1 MLLQQVKRSWTCTGN
16 IEMLIYTTVIL
27 TQSSFTHHIEHVQ
40 LPLNRYRKCTES
52 FIQSH
57 VISNNSAHDND
68 HSNVSWLLVS
78 TSSINIFTASIDWYK
93 YYLLCLNWDHYTCIC
108 ISIWRP
114 HLSTCD
120 VWTHLTINTRRRR
133 ETWLLQS
140 KVVILFR
147 LIHQIFCGRWTQRSN
162 TSGLCDTLL
171 WNMIISYIWWCKD

>member
-1 MLLQQVKRSWTCTGN
+1 MKSL
-16 IEMLIYTTVIL
+16 
-27 TQSSFTHHIEHVQ
+27 
-40 LPLNRYRKCTES
+40 
-52 FIQSH
+52 IQSH

-120 VWTHLTINTRRRR
+120 VWTHLNINTRRRR
-133 ETWLLQS
+133 ETWLLQN
-140 KVVILFR
+140 KVLILFW
-147 LIHQIFCGRWTQRSN
+147 LIQQIFCGRWIQRRTQVVCVTHCYEIWSSVIFGDVKISLGRIRVMWGRSLFQFML
-162 TSGLCDTLL
+162 GE
-171 WNMIISYIWWCKD
+171 WWVHLDRSPVYQPT